1 MTQKPYS
8 PQTLSERWG
17 CSAEK
22 IRIMCKNGELSSF
35 TIGKLIRIPAIEV
48 ERIECESG
56 DLQSTEE
63 NTHSLGT
70 SQDEHNRFESRLV
83 RRTKGLRN
91 LALVKCGTPEASQKV
106 SG

>member
-1 MTQKPYS
+1 
-8 PQTLSERWG
+8 
-17 CSAEK
+17 
-22 IRIMCKNGELSSF
+22 MCKNGELSSF

-70 SQDEHNRFESRLV
+70 SLDEHNRFESRLV
-83 RRTKGLRN
+83 RQTKGLRN
-91 LALVKCGTPEASQKV
+91 LALVKCGMPDINHKAN
-106 SG
+106 G